1 MSSEVKEGLG
11 VGTSDECV
19 TERIADGM
27 FGYLINCLFFTLNPT
42 VYIIQK

>member
-1 MSSEVKEGLG
+1 MPSEVKEGLG

-19 TERIADGM
+19 TGRIADGM
-27 FGYLINCLFFTLNPT
+27 FGYLINCLFLTFNPT